1 MRTALQFGLGMCVA
15 AGLAVATVA
24 LWMHTL
30 IIFAAPVG
38 ALCLAIVWVTL
49 DNLLIYPR
57 RKERAAAAAGDP
69 ATDGV
74 VSPPETGE

>member
-1 MRTALQFGLGMCVA
+1 VTKALQFALGMCVA

-38 ALCLAIVWVTL
+38 ALGVAIVWVTL

-57 RKERAAAAAGDP
+57 RKQTAAATGEP
-69 ATDGV
+69 AEEAPL
-74 VSPPETGE
+74 SPPETGA